1 MVSVPHERT
10 FAPRTFRPLRLL
22 NTYTGHRSAVY
33 ALAPA
38 AEPGTFFSAGSDGT
52 VVRWNCG
59 TPNDGTGI
67 AQLPR
72 PVFSVCHMNYH
83 ILAGLDDG
91 AIHVLDLITQ
101 REVRNL
107 RLHAKGAFAL
117 LPLNA
122 NTLLASAGGE
132 GSIGLWHWPAMELA
146 RQIPLGSAKVR
157 GLALSNDGQWLAASC
172 NDGFVRILDT
182 IDFNELITLNAHVD
196 GAYGLAFHPTKQV
209 LITGGRDGHMRAW
222 RMHGQWAQVLDVPA
236 HQGSI
241 YSIAFSPDGRYLATA
256 SRDKTAKVWD
266 AQSLEPLARLDRAAG
281 GHTHSVNALLW
292 LPDGSLVTAGDDK
305 RIVQWQV
312 P

>member
-117 LPLNA
+117 
-122 NTLLASAGGE
+122 
-132 GSIGLWHWPAMELA
+132 
-146 RQIPLGSAKVR
+146 Q
-157 GLALSNDGQWLAASC
+157 
-172 NDGFVRILDT
+172 
-182 IDFNELITLNAHVD
+182 
-196 GAYGLAFHPTKQV
+196 
-209 LITGGRDGHMRAW
+209 
-222 RMHGQWAQVLDVPA
+222 
-236 HQGSI
+236 
-241 YSIAFSPDGRYLATA
+241 
-256 SRDKTAKVWD
+256 
-266 AQSLEPLARLDRAAG
+266 
-281 GHTHSVNALLW
+281 
-292 LPDGSLVTAGDDK
+292 
-305 RIVQWQV
+305 IVQPTWTQGMG
-312 P
+312 PRENRR